1 MDSIRGLAAKRFHS
15 QRFQDWAQF
24 SYEILTIPATAHGGV
39 SPTTIDSAA
48 TLNDIERTSL
58 THPPLLLVQIQYDR
72 ATPVHT
78 FHCSSVAI
86 EDLVRMLGIDS
97 SGLGMLA
104 NDTTGFHTLS
114 AASDS
119 DDGGDARPASYYLY
133 CGAYKF
139 LWSYNPRRRST
150 MVLAFMLSAER
161 SPKGM
166 KAYLEFV
173 SCLRQGASIGGLAGH
188 PLLVPLSALAQT
200 VAFTERTLRSQ
211 YDKCRI
217 AEESSGVHPWLA
229 AAGPEEQGKA
239 VRELADIARQMTALV
254 VEGEMILRRIRQWR
268 MAIAAYEDMQA
279 EHEHRD
285 ISSENTAAQRREV
298 TDALRLM
305 GSKLD
310 VMEIDFVYAR
320 ERARNQMAAV
330 TQIMT
335 RDDTLA
341 SIEIA
346 RAASRDGASMKVV
359 AIMTMAFLPGTFLAA
374 LFAVPSLRWED
385 DANTVIGRRFW
396 VYWAFT
402 LPLTVV
408 VFGLWAGLTKGEKV
422 LKMRPGK
429 SKPGLGRPGKEA
441 GQIEAGVL
449 EENPTQQWK
458 FNSQE
463 NLPERRFYSE
473 VT

>member
-1 MDSIRGLAAKRFHS
+1 MDGIRDLAVKRFHS
-15 QRFQDWAQF
+15 QQFRNWAQL
-24 SYEILTIPATAHGGV
+24 SYEILTIPASTVIAT
-39 SPTTIDSAA
+39 SA
-48 TLNDIERTSL
+48 TLHDIERISQ
-58 THPPLLLVQIQYDR
+58 THPPLLVVQIQYDR
-72 ATPVHT
+72 HTPAHT
-78 FHCSSVAI
+78 FHSTSADI
-86 EDLVRMLGIDS
+86 EDLVRMMGIDS
-97 SGLGMLA
+97 SGLGPVA
-104 NDTTGFHTLS
+104 DGTTGFHTLS
-114 AASDS
+114 AAF
-119 DDGGDARPASYYLY
+119 DGDGRGDARPASYYLY

-161 SPKGM
+161 SPRGM
-166 KAYLEFV
+166 NAYLEFV
-173 SCLRQGASIGGLAGH
+173 TCLRQGASAGLATH
-188 PLLVPLSALAQT
+188 PLLLPLSALAQT

-211 YDKCRI
+211 YDRCRI
-217 AEESSGVHPWLA
+217 AEEGSGVHPWLA
-229 AAGPEEQGKA
+229 AVGPEEQGKA

-254 VEGEMILRRIRQWR
+254 VEGEMILRRIRQWG
-268 MAIAAYEDMQA
+268 MAVAAYEDMQA
-279 EHEHRD
+279 EYERRN
-285 ISSENTAAQRREV
+285 ISSENTARQRREV

-305 GSKLD
+305 RSKLD
-310 VMEIDFVYAR
+310 VMELDFVYAR
-320 ERARNQMAAV
+320 ERARSQTAAV
-330 TQIMT
+330 TQIMA

-385 DANTVIGRRFW
+385 DADTVVGRRFW

-408 VFGLWAGLTKGEKV
+408 VFGLWAGLTRREKV
-422 LKMRPGK
+422 LKLRPGK
-429 SKPGLGRPGKEA
+429 SEPGLGRPGKEA
-441 GQIEAGVL
+441 SQSEGGML
-449 EENPTQQWK
+449 EENPLQQWK